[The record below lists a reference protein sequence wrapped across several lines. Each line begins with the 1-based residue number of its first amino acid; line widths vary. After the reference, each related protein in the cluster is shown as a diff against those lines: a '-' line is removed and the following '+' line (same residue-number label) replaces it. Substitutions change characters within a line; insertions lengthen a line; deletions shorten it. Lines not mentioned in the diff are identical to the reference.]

1 MVLYNWVELIKT
13 YLGKGDEVLF
23 MDINFF
29 SLPIFW
35 IAIAVIAIVVE
46 GCTTQLVSIWLA
58 VSAIITAII
67 AAFTD
72 SLLLQWMVFV
82 ALSIVCILATRPLV
96 HRFRAKNAKV
106 ATNSDRYIGKL
117 AEVIV
122 DINNSDGV
130 GQVKVEGSVW
140 SAKTTSP
147 YVLPAGTVVKIDGIE
162 GVKMIVTPVNV
173 TTG

>member
-13 YLGKGDEVLF
+13 YLWKGDEVLF

-72 SLLLQWMVFV
+72 SLLVRC
-82 ALSIVCILATRPLV
+82 SS
-96 HRFRAKNAKV
+96 KV
-106 ATNSDRYIGKL
+106 WFG
-117 AEVIV
+117 
-122 DINNSDGV
+122 
-130 GQVKVEGSVW
+130 
-140 SAKTTSP
+140 
-147 YVLPAGTVVKIDGIE
+147 
-162 GVKMIVTPVNV
+162 
-173 TTG
+173 